1 MAMDFF
7 INEIL
12 DDEEGKALL
21 RSDKERDELGRAMA
35 EEYAITKKRPQTGD
49 DDLLPLFILAH
60 LAEYTLAEQEKR
72 GIPHEITVSSLRD
85 VNLWIGN
92 YRNRHGKLGV
102 MDFDWLL
109 FHWRSEIFRIG
120 RLQFRPIPHK
130 ETTPSGEMDL
140 EVHIPQGEPLN
151 TEACL
156 ESFARAKEFFAAHY
170 PEMKF
175 DYFVC
180 QSWLLS
186 PHLAN
191 FLPETANTVKFMRLW
206 TVYELLE
213 NQSNAITSRVF
224 RMGMKREELTEDTPA
239 VTSMQKNLKA
249 YLLAGGD
256 FRDGKGYRKIDA

>member
-12 DDEEGKALL
+12 TDEEAKQLL
-21 RSDKERDELGRAMA
+21 RSDNKRAEQGKLLA
-35 EEYAITKKRPQTGD
+35 DQYAKDKRRPEMED
-49 DDLLPLFILAH
+49 ALLPLFFLAH

-72 GIPHEITVSSLRD
+72 GIPHEITVASLQD
-85 VNLWIGN
+85 VNLWIEN
-92 YRNRHGKLGV
+92 YRTTHDGALGLAEV
-102 MDFDWLL
+102 DWVLY
-109 FHWRSEIFRIG
+109 HWRSEIFRIG
-120 RLQFRPIPHK
+120 RLQFRPVPHK

-151 TEACL
+151 IDACL
-156 ESFARAKEFFAAHY
+156 ESFERAKEFFAAYY

-175 DYFVC
+175 DYFIC

-191 FLPETANTVKFMRLW
+191 FLPETVNTVRFMRLW
-206 TVYELLE
+206 TVYALLE
-213 NQSNAITSRVF
+213 NQSNAITSRVM
-224 RMGMKREELTEDTPA
+224 RLGMKREELTEDTPA
-239 VTSMQKNLKA
+239 TTSMQKALKA

-256 FRDGKGYRKIDA
+256 FRDGKGYRKM